1 MSQLHSLPL
10 IIGIGNEY
18 RGDDAVGLIVA
29 RRLRERLSDSVKVL
43 EQTGDGAAL
52 MEAWLG
58 AETVIVID
66 AVASG
71 AAPGAIHRFD
81 ANTRPIPKNA
91 FRCSTHAFGVAE
103 AIELSRALTRLPPT
117 LVVYGIEGKNFA
129 TGVGLSPEVEKAAC
143 EAVRQVFAEAQAG
156 LTDCRSSYV
165 WFCRQVGDG
174 VDGADEGEKISMNE
188 HNSCCSRPVE
198 D

>member
-1 MSQLHSLPL
+1 MSLPHPFPL

-18 RGDDAVGLIVA
+18 RGDDAVDLIVA

-43 EQTGDGAAL
+43 EQGGDGAEL
-52 MEAWLG
+52 MEAWRG

-71 AAPGAIHRFD
+71 AAPGAIHRFE

-103 AIELSRALTRLPPT
+103 VIELSRVLTRLPRS

-129 TGVGLSPEVEKAAC
+129 AGVGLSPEVEKATC
-143 EAVRQVFAEAQAG
+143 DAVNQVFAETHG
-156 LTDCRSSYV
+156 GPS
-165 WFCRQVGDG
+165 
-174 VDGADEGEKISMNE
+174 
-188 HNSCCSRPVE
+188 
-198 D
+198 

>member
-1 MSQLHSLPL
+1 MSQPPFLPL

-29 RRLRERLSDSVKVL
+29 RRLKERLMDSVTVL
-43 EQTGDGAAL
+43 EQGGDGASL
-52 MEAWLG
+52 MEAWRG

-81 ANTRPIPKNA
+81 ANTLPIPKNA

-103 AIELSRALTRLPPT
+103 AIELSRALGEFPRSLGG
-117 LVVYGIEGKNFA
+117 YGIEGKNFA
-129 TGVGLSPEVEKAAC
+129 AWLVRLGIHSISLNPDTAIKTAFVIAEE
-143 EAVRQVFAEAQAG
+143 EAAQA
-156 LTDCRSSYV
+156 RM
-165 WFCRQVGDG
+165 R
-174 VDGADEGEKISMNE
+174 AA
-188 HNSCCSRPVE
+188 
-198 D
+198 

>member
-1 MSQLHSLPL
+1 MSQPPFLTL

-29 RRLRERLSDSVKVL
+29 RRLKDRLMDSVTVL
-43 EQTGDGAAL
+43 EQGGDGVAL
-52 MEAWLG
+52 MEAWRS

-81 ANTRPIPKNA
+81 ANMRPIPKNA

-103 AIELSRALTRLPPT
+103 AIELSRALDEFPRS

-129 TGVGLSPEVEKAAC
+129 AGVGLSPEVEKAAC

-156 LTDCRSSYV
+156 LT
-165 WFCRQVGDG
+165 
-174 VDGADEGEKISMNE
+174 NL
-188 HNSCCSRPVE
+188 
-198 D
+198 

>member
-1 MSQLHSLPL
+1 L

-29 RRLRERLSDSVKVL
+29 RRLRGRLSDSVKVL

-52 MEAWLG
+52 MEAWRC

-103 AIELSRALTRLPPT
+103 AIELSRALGEFPRS

-129 TGVGLSPEVEKAAC
+129 AGVGLSPEVEKAAC
-143 EAVRQVFAEAQAG
+143 EAVSPVFAEAQAR
-156 LTDCRSSYV
+156 LTDL
-165 WFCRQVGDG
+165 
-174 VDGADEGEKISMNE
+174 
-188 HNSCCSRPVE
+188 
-198 D
+198 